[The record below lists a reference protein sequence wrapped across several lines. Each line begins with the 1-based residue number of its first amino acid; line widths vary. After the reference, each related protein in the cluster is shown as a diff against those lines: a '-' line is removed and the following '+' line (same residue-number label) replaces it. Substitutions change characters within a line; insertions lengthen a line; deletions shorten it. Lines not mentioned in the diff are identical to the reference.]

1 MSVKQCAGV
10 IVQEIRYIYD
20 AHNHKRYLSGILMSA
35 IVNHISDN
43 WHKYI
48 FMKSVIGNIE

>member
-48 FMKSVIGNIE
+48 FMKFVIGNIE